1 MWTGPISVS
10 VYVTQIELDT
20 TTIYINYMR
29 HCCSEVRN
37 QVSFHFI
44 SPNGELDDLNGQ
56 LMNEAKNKTFAILQ
70 SSRSWALY
78 LKGSIDLN
86 AKSPFKMLGEKMT
99 N

>member
-56 LMNEAKNKTFAILQ
+56 LMNEAKNKTFAILSRKFSCQ
-70 SSRSWALY
+70 QMRELSRS
-78 LKGSIDLN
+78 N
-86 AKSPFKMLGEKMT
+86 FFFKR
-99 N
+99 